1 MERKVSSL
9 KMVLSDQ
16 NLDLLPDYEV
26 RVEVL
31 KELGFVDQHG
41 VVGLKGRVAC
51 EVYHLPRFPQ
61 ISLSSNDFNQIAS
74 ADELILTE
82 LILDNTLAQYESE
95 EIVAI
100 LSVFIFPEKSE
111 GEPFIPLNLQS
122 VSEESEEL

>member
-51 EVYHLPRFPQ
+51 EVCHLPRF
-61 ISLSSNDFNQIAS
+61 AR
-74 ADELILTE
+74 
-82 LILDNTLAQYESE
+82 
-95 EIVAI
+95 
-100 LSVFIFPEKSE
+100 
-111 GEPFIPLNLQS
+111 
-122 VSEESEEL
+122 